1 MRLLAAIQSQPT
13 AGKTALSRSTGH
25 CPRTVARWSTRV
37 ASGDLSLEDAA
48 RSGRPRKLSAKDIQK
63 AVRHL
68 RSARSPTIASAL
80 RLVNRDR
87 AAEDQISEK
96 TLRRHMKGQPV
107 RYAEPVRQ
115 AVSAANA
122 VKRKAATT
130 QPAINKIRSSLKRL
144 VFLDAALVSWGPGK
158 GIVPYRRGKEWGDPE
173 HPRKQDLSSTTL
185 YHFYSAVTLG
195 PQGHVHR
202 HELIFVPP
210 KKGFTAQRFVEDVA
224 KPVLRWAKGEVF
236 PDGEFFVVQDQAKQ
250 HTAKHAVEWMDSAG
264 YKLYDHP
271 PQSPDLN
278 RIEKVWAVFKARLV
292 GKHPR
297 TEKRFK
303 KVMRVE
309 WDKVR
314 SSDIAKIIEEL
325 PSVMKK
331 VHSRPGQHVKE

>member
-1 MRLLAAIQSQPT
+1 VRRSRRLRLLATIQTQPKASKAAI
-13 AGKTALSRSTGH
+13 SRSTGR
-25 CPRTVARWSTRV
+25 CPRTVTRWSTRF

-80 RLVNRDR
+80 RLVNKDR
-87 AAEDQISEK
+87 AAEDQVSEK

-107 RYAEPVRQ
+107 QYAEPVRQ
-115 AVSAANA
+115 AV
-122 VKRKAATT
+122 T
-130 QPAINKIRSSLKRL
+130 LKRL
-144 VFLDAALVSWGPGK
+144 VFLDAALVRWGPGK
-158 GIVPYRRGKEWGDPE
+158 GIVPYRRGKEWGDPD
-173 HPRKQDLSSTTL
+173 HPREQDLSSTTL

-202 HELIFVPP
+202 HELVFVPP
-210 KKGFTAQRFVEDVA
+210 RKGFTAQRFVEAVA
-224 KPVLRWAKGEVF
+224 KPVLSWAKGEVF

-250 HTAKHAVEWMDSAG
+250 HTAKHAVKWMNSAG
-264 YKLYDHP
+264 YRLYEHP

-303 KVMRVE
+303 KVMREE
-309 WDKVR
+309 WDKVM
-314 SSDIAKIIEEL
+314 SSK
-325 PSVMKK
+325 
-331 VHSRPGQHVKE
+331 HVACNV